1 MVTGQDAS
9 ILRSKQLT
17 ANAGSYSISGKDA
30 TITYHAAGGAVWP
43 PPNQVAYG
51 VVYGPTGVEYTGT
64 FIGNTTIDI
73 VTGQL
78 VKPLSSKLSML
89 LV

>member
-1 MVTGQDAS
+1 VG
-9 ILRSKQLT
+9 R
-17 ANAGSYSISGKDA
+17 NA
-30 TITYHAAGGAVWP
+30 TLTYHSGATGGYPDPSTVKF
-43 PPNQVAYG
+43 G
-51 VVYGPTGVEYTGT
+51 VQYGPTGTEYTGT
-64 FIGNTTIDI
+64 YIGQTTIDI